1 MPTVLFLDV
10 QSIINLIKKLDIINI
25 IKGVAN
31 EIEQDYLNWTNFQKS
46 SRTINNIEEGVIE
59 LMPISNDNKYSFK
72 YVNGH
77 PKNINYN
84 LPTIMG
90 FGMLSDMKTGIPL
103 LLSEMTILT
112 AIRTAG
118 TSAFVASILARKSAK
133 TMAVI
138 GNGCQ
143 SEFQILAFY
152 AILGI
157 KDIKLFDI
165 DINATNKLVKNLSTE
180 KYKDIGLS
188 LTICRSAKDAV
199 EGADII
205 TTITADKKN
214 AIIIDET
221 MMSPG
226 QHYNAVG
233 GDCHGKTE
241 LSSKILENA
250 KIYVEYEPQTRVEG
264 EIQQMDANF
273 PVCQISDL
281 IKNPLLGR
289 LSEDEITVFDSVGF
303 ALEDYS
309 VLNYVYNKAID
320 NDMGEFINIVPEL
333 EDTKDLFSIL
343 I

>member
-1 MPTVLFLDV
+1 MNNKVLFLDV
-10 QSIINLIKKLDIINI
+10 SNI
-25 IKGVAN
+25 IKIIKIIGLKNIFTEVKN
-31 EIEQDYLNWTNFQKS
+31 EIKKDYLNWDDFQKS
-46 SRTINNIEEGVIE
+46 SRTVNDIKEGVIE
-59 LMPISNDNKYSFK
+59 LMPISNNEKYSFK

-77 PKNINYN
+77 PKNINFN

-112 AIRTAG
+112 AIRTAS
-118 TSAFVASILARKSAK
+118 TSVLLAELLGRKNSN

-152 AILGI
+152 YVLGI
-157 KDIKLFDI
+157 NNFKLFDI
-165 DINATNKLVKNLSTE
+165 DINATNKLMQNLSKYNDINCIICESTYEAVKN
-180 KYKDIGLS
+180 
-188 LTICRSAKDAV
+188 
-199 EGADII
+199 ADII

-214 AIIIDET
+214 SIIINE
-221 MMSPG
+221 MMLDIG

-241 LSSKILENA
+241 LSSKILE
-250 KIYVEYEPQTRVEG
+250 KSIVVVEYEKQTRIEG
-264 EIQQMDANF
+264 EIQQMDIKF
-273 PVCQISDL
+273 PVIEIKDL
-281 IKNPLLGR
+281 LNNPLLGR
-289 LSEDEITVFDSVGF
+289 KSDDDITVFDSVGF

-309 VLNYVYNKAID
+309 ILHYIYKIAID
-320 NDMGEFINIVPEL
+320 NNIGDYIDIIPKFNDPKNLFEL
-333 EDTKDLFSIL
+333 I

>member
-1 MPTVLFLDV
+1 MNKVLFLDV
-10 QSIINLIKKLDIINI
+10 SNI
-25 IKGVAN
+25 IKIIKIIGIENIFTEVKN
-31 EIEQDYLNWTNFQKS
+31 EIKKDYMNWDNFQKS
-46 SRTINNIEEGVIE
+46 SRTVNDIKEGVIE
-59 LMPISNDNKYSFK
+59 LMPISNNERYSFK

-103 LLSEMTILT
+103 LLSEMTLLT
-112 AIRTAG
+112 AIRTAS
-118 TSAFVASILARKSAK
+118 TSVLLAELLGRKNSK

-152 AILGI
+152 YVLGI
-157 KDIKLFDI
+157 NNFKLYDI
-165 DINATNKLVKNLSTE
+165 DINATNKLINNLS
-180 KYKDIGLS
+180 KYKDINCI
-188 LTICRSAKDAV
+188 ICNSVKEAV
-199 EGADII
+199 KNSDII

-214 AIIIDET
+214 SIIIDEL
-221 MMSPG
+221 MIDNG

-241 LSSKILENA
+241 LSSKILEKA
-250 KIYVEYEPQTRVEG
+250 IVVVEYEKQTRIEG
-264 EIQQMDANF
+264 EIQQMDMTF
-273 PVCQISDL
+273 PVIELKDL
-281 IKNPLLGR
+281 LNNPLLGR
-289 LSEDEITVFDSVGF
+289 NTDKDITVFDSVGF

-309 VLNYVYNKAID
+309 ILNYIYKIAID
-320 NDMGEFINIVPEL
+320 YNIGEFIDIIPKFNDPKNLFEL
-333 EDTKDLFSIL
+333 I

>member
-1 MPTVLFLDV
+1 MSSVLFLDV
-10 QSIINLIKKLDIINI
+10 QSVINLIKKLDIINV
-25 IKGVAN
+25 IKGVVN
-31 EIEQDYLNWTNFQKS
+31 EIEQDYMNWDDFQKS
-46 SRTINNIEEGVIE
+46 PRTINNIEEGVIE

-77 PKNINYN
+77 PKNINYK

-112 AIRTAG
+112 AIRTAA

-152 AILGI
+152 AIFGI
-157 KDIKLFDI
+157 KDFKLFDI
-165 DINATNKLVKNLSTE
+165 DINATNKLVKNLNTG
-180 KYKDIGLS
+180 KYKDIGLR
-188 LTICRSAKDAV
+188 LTICKSTKEAV
-199 EGADII
+199 KGADII

-221 MMSPG
+221 MISPG

-233 GDCHGKTE
+233 GDCYGKTE
-241 LSSKILENA
+241 LSSKILNNA
-250 KIYVEYEPQTRVEG
+250 KVYVEYEPQTRVEG
-264 EIQQMDANF
+264 EIQQMDADF
-273 PVCQISDL
+273 PICQISDL
-281 IKNPLLGR
+281 IKNHLLGR
-289 LSEDEITVFDSVGF
+289 LSEDEITIFDSVGF

-309 VLNYVYNKAID
+309 VLNYVYNRAKD
-320 NDMGEFINIVPEL
+320 NGIGEFINIVPEL
-333 EDTKDLFSIL
+333 EDTKNLFGIL
-343 I
+343 